1 MINMKVLNYE
11 EYLGRRVII
20 ISTTKSSYRKL
31 KGKCGVV
38 DRTSSGDIGV
48 LIDGERNQGSSY
60 GVYWFKRNEL
70 KVLDKCEEESENVSM
85 LNGFKHV
92 AIVNLLDDYNKKDYA
107 FALYEE
113 NLNEGIFEND
123 LLVVN
128 ARSENNRVLATI
140 KEIIP
145 AEVYNGKV
153 TKEVVGVV
161 HMDKYYARK
170 SEEERIKEVNKQKE
184 KLKKSL
190 DEEIKKKMDL
200 LYYKDMAQK
209 YPELAA
215 MVNELEKLGE

>member
-1 MINMKVLNYE
+1 MEVLNYE

-128 ARSENNRVLATI
+128 ARNENNRVLATI